1 MIENGKEEALVI
13 LGEECSEVIQAIAK
27 IHRWGPNSNNKGRND
42 LTNLEQLSLELGDLQ
57 AMIDIVIDQFEIPK
71 SSISNYSQLKKNKLT
86 RYSEFLKTYGST

>member
-1 MIENGKEEALVI
+1 
-13 LGEECSEVIQAIAK
+13 
-27 IHRWGPNSNNKGRND
+27 
-42 LTNLEQLSLELGDLQ
+42 LGDLQ